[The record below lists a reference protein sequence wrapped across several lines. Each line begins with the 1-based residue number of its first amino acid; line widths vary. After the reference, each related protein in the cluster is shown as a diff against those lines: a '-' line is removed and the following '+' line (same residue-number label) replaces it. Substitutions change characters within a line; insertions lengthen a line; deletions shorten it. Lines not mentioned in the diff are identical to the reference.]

1 MLESTVPRK
10 TRPTAMRPRPI
21 HHQLRLTLLSAAL
34 LATAAGAQSDRS
46 LADRLLACDALQ
58 NAQDRLA
65 CFNSIVD
72 SIKVPSAGG
81 VGAQAGSSPSIDV
94 SPQSLPAPPAEPLP
108 VENAEPSPEPAPDV
122 VAEPPAASQPEPV
135 AATPATGRR
144 PAPST
149 PTPSPASGP
158 SSVAPETPVREEPSP
173 RPASLTGEAVIV
185 RVWENYDG
193 RFTVELDNGH
203 VWRETQGTRVGIPDV
218 GARVEITRS
227 VFGSYRMKID
237 GIPQIAWIRQTD

>member
-1 MLESTVPRK
+1 MLESTVPHN
-10 TRPTAMRPRPI
+10 TRPTAMRSRPI
-21 HHQLRLTLLSAAL
+21 SHPLRLTLLSAAL

-65 CFNSIVD
+65 CYNSIAD
-72 SIKVPSAGG
+72 SIKASSAEDAGP
-81 VGAQAGSSPSIDV
+81 QAGSSPATDG
-94 SPQSLPAPPAEPLP
+94 SPRTLPAAPPEPVRAEH
-108 VENAEPSPEPAPDV
+108 ADPSPEPAPAAA
-122 VAEPPAASQPEPV
+122 AEPPAASPPEP
-135 AATPATGRR
+135 AAAAPAARPR
-144 PAPST
+144 PAPSR
-149 PTPSPASGP
+149 PAPSPAAGS
-158 SSVAPETPVREEPSP
+158 SSVAPERPVGEEPSP
-173 RPASLTGEAVIV
+173 GPASLTGEAVIV

-218 GARVEITRS
+218 GARVEVTRS
-227 VFGSYRMKID
+227 LFGAYRMKID